1 MLFPIFSSS
10 LTRVI
15 LIKIYPYDMT
25 IQPATLSHAED
36 IARLIMMA
44 MTDDC
49 CQNLAGAEHTLDD
62 FARVM
67 LSLVRAE
74 HTQYSYRNA
83 LVALTPDGSVA
94 GTCVGYRGEDLH
106 ALREAFISAARQHF
120 GIDYTDMADETRPG
134 EYYID
139 SLAVYPEY
147 RRQGI
152 ATTLL
157 RAAADHAHSI
167 GLPAALLVDKGN
179 PSARRLYESVGFVAA
194 GDDTWGGHAM
204 TRMMKPTSRP

>member
-1 MLFPIFSSS
+1 MGNGHTTVPHFRFFVS
-10 LTRVI
+10 
-15 LIKIYPYDMT
+15 DMT
-25 IQPATLSHAED
+25 IQPANHSHAED
-36 IARLIMMA
+36 ITRLIMQA
-44 MTDDC
+44 MSDEC
-49 CQNLAGAEHTLDD
+49 CQNLAGPAHTLDD

-83 LVALTPDGSVA
+83 LVALTPDGRVA
-94 GTCVGYRGEDLH
+94 GACVGYRGSDLH
-106 ALREAFISAARQHF
+106 TLREAFISAARQHF
-120 GIDYTDMADETRPG
+120 QIDYTDMADETRPG

-152 ATTLL
+152 ATSLL
-157 RAAADHAHSI
+157 RATSDYAHTI

-179 PSARRLYESVGFVAA
+179 PNARRLYESVGFIAA
-194 GDDTWGGHAM
+194 GDATWGGHPM
-204 TRMMKPTSRP
+204 TRMIKPIKDTSAH

>member
-1 MLFPIFSSS
+1 
-10 LTRVI
+10 
-15 LIKIYPYDMT
+15 MT

-36 IARLIMMA
+36 ITRLIMQA
-44 MTDDC
+44 MSDEC
-49 CQNLAGAEHTLDD
+49 CQNLAGPDHTLDD

-67 LSLVRAE
+67 LSLVRSG

-83 LVALTPDGSVA
+83 LVALNPNGRVA
-94 GTCVGYRGEDLH
+94 GACVGYRGDDLH
-106 ALREAFISAARQHF
+106 SLREAFISAARRHF
-120 GIDYTDMADETRPG
+120 QIDYTGMADETRPG

-152 ATTLL
+152 ATALL
-157 RAAADHAHSI
+157 RAAADHARSI

-179 PSARRLYESVGFVAA
+179 PNARRLYESVGFAAA
-194 GDDTWGGHAM
+194 GDTTWGGHPM
-204 TRMMKPTSRP
+204 TRMIKPMADPSDR

>member
-1 MLFPIFSSS
+1 
-10 LTRVI
+10 
-15 LIKIYPYDMT
+15 MT

-36 IARLIMMA
+36 ITRLIMQA
-44 MTDDC
+44 MSDEC
-49 CQNLAGAEHTLDD
+49 CQNLAGPDHTLND

-67 LSLVRAE
+67 LSLVRSG

-83 LVALTPDGSVA
+83 LVALTPDGRVA
-94 GTCVGYRGEDLH
+94 GACVGYRGDDLH
-106 ALREAFISAARQHF
+106 SLREAFISAARRHF
-120 GIDYTDMADETRPG
+120 QIDYTGMADETRPG

-152 ATTLL
+152 ATALL
-157 RAAADHAHSI
+157 RAAADHARSI

-179 PSARRLYESVGFVAA
+179 PNARRLYESVGFAAA
-194 GDDTWGGHAM
+194 GDTTWGGHPM
-204 TRMMKPTSRP
+204 THMIKPMEDPSDR

>member
-1 MLFPIFSSS
+1 MGNGRRMFPISVFSDS
-10 LTRVI
+10 
-15 LIKIYPYDMT
+15 DMT
-25 IQPATLSHAED
+25 IQPANLSHAED
-36 IARLIMMA
+36 ITRLIMQA
-44 MTDDC
+44 MSDEC
-49 CQNLAGAEHTLDD
+49 CQNLAGPAHTLDD

-67 LSLVRAE
+67 LSLVRAD

-83 LVALTPDGSVA
+83 LVALTPDDRVA
-94 GTCVGYRGEDLH
+94 GACVGYRGGDLH
-106 ALREAFISAARQHF
+106 ALREAFISAAREHF
-120 GIDYTDMADETRPG
+120 QIDYTGMADETQPG

-152 ATTLL
+152 ATSLL

-179 PSARRLYESVGFVAA
+179 PNARRLYESVGFIAS
-194 GDDTWGGHAM
+194 GDATWGGHPM
-204 TRMMKPTSRP
+204 TRMRKPMTDTSEK